1 MSPSGLKKNKRRI
14 KFIPQRETLRKF
26 YLVPREPEK
35 KKKDKSRS
43 EGGRDELGGP
53 G

>member
-14 KFIPQRETLRKF
+14 EFTPQRETLRRF
-26 YLVPREPEK
+26 YLIPREPEK
-35 KKKDKSRS
+35 KKKDKYRR
-43 EGGRDELGGP
+43 EGGGDELGGP

>member
-14 KFIPQRETLRKF
+14 EFTPQRETLRTF
-26 YLVPREPEK
+26 YLIPRETE
-35 KKKDKSRS
+35 KDKSSS
-43 EGGRDELGGP
+43 EGGGDELGGP